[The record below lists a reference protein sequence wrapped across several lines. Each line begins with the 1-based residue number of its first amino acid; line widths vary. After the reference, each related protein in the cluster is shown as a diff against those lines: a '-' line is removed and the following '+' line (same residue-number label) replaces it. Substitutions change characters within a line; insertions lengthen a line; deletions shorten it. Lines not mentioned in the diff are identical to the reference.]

1 MTAKVREKLLQEVLD
16 SMVIGKR
23 YFSADLAGKH
33 GVSSSRMTSVLVALV
48 KQKMIRAVTTPSEHH
63 LDYYE
68 RLAPG
73 DRMKVSNFWVSKPT
87 FDADYAKTLSCQ
99 RDLSFDARRK

>member
-23 YFSADLAGKH
+23 YFSADLAGKY

-48 KQKMIRAVTTPSEHH
+48 KQKMIR
-63 LDYYE
+63 
-68 RLAPG
+68 R
-73 DRMKVSNFWVSKPT
+73 
-87 FDADYAKTLSCQ
+87 
-99 RDLSFDARRK
+99 